1 MKVLVIGG
9 GGREHALVWKLSK
22 SPLVK
27 KLFAVPGNS
36 GIQQLAHIHP
46 ISVNRIEDIFSF
58 VKREQIDLTV
68 VGPEIPLTLGIVDR
82 FEREGRAIVGPTAIG
97 AEIEG
102 SKVFSK
108 EFMERN
114 GIPNAKGDT
123 VFSVQE
129 ASAFFKKNP
138 PPYVIKADGLAGGKG
153 VIIAQSEEE
162 ATGVVTN
169 MMEGECFGDAG
180 KRCVVEEF
188 LQGEE
193 VSFIVLTDGEKICPF
208 VSSQDYKRVGDGDQG
223 SNTGGM
229 GAFAPSPLISDR
241 LRSRIIKEVI
251 EPTIQG
257 MTKEGRPY
265 RGFLYAG
272 LMISPSNN
280 PKEEEILHVLE
291 FNARLGDPEAQVILP
306 LLKTDLIE
314 VFLELANGQ
323 LKEDAL
329 VFKDQKAITVVM
341 ASKGY
346 PGSYEKGKEIKGISF
361 SEKSSDISIFH
372 AGTQMENEKWYTD
385 GGRVLAVT
393 ALGKSFP
400 DAHRKVYN
408 AVEKISFDGAYYRRD
423 IAKKVLTS

>member
-1 MKVLVIGG
+1 
-9 GGREHALVWKLSK
+9 
-22 SPLVK
+22 
-27 KLFAVPGNS
+27 
-36 GIQQLAHIHP
+36 
-46 ISVNRIEDIFSF
+46 
-58 VKREQIDLTV
+58 
-68 VGPEIPLTLGIVDR
+68 
-82 FEREGRAIVGPTAIG
+82 
-97 AEIEG
+97 
-102 SKVFSK
+102 
-108 EFMERN
+108 
-114 GIPNAKGDT
+114 
-123 VFSVQE
+123 
-129 ASAFFKKNP
+129 
-138 PPYVIKADGLAGGKG
+138 
-153 VIIAQSEEE
+153 
-162 ATGVVTN
+162 
-169 MMEGECFGDAG
+169 
-180 KRCVVEEF
+180 
-188 LQGEE
+188 
-193 VSFIVLTDGEKICPF
+193 
-208 VSSQDYKRVGDGDQG
+208 
-223 SNTGGM
+223 
-229 GAFAPSPLISDR
+229 
-241 LRSRIIKEVI
+241 VI